1 MLKDRLKSVAA
12 VATFGAYAAMTAGAA
27 LAQGVVGQPVD
38 KAIGMQPSADGPMGI
53 RTQQIAFHNDILVPI
68 ITIITLFV
76 LALLLWIIVRYN
88 KRANKTPAQFSHN
101 TVLEIVWTTVPIIIL
116 MIIAVSSFQLLYRE
130 HDMPKPDLTVK
141 ATGNQ
146 WYWSYEY
153 PKAAAGGFS
162 FDSNPLTEEQA
173 KAKNLPF
180 KLAVNNPLV
189 VPAGKTVQ
197 VLVTGADVL
206 HAFFIPAFGVQST
219 AVPGRVNSV
228 WFKAEKPG
236 IYYGQCNEL
245 CGVQHYF
252 MPIMVDVRS
261 PADYE
266 AWVASHGKPAV
277 AAAPATTSVTAP
289 AAAPAAT
296 PTSASAVSPAAPAAA
311 KPAATQG

>member
-1 MLKDRLKSVAA
+1 MVMDRLKSVAA
-12 VATFGAYAAMTAGAA
+12 IATFGAYAAMTTGTA
-27 LAQGVVGQPVD
+27 LAQKVVGQPVD
-38 KAIGMQPSADGPMGI
+38 RAIGMQPSADGALGI
-53 RTQQIAFHNDILVPI
+53 RTQQIAFHDGLLMPI
-68 ITIITLFV
+68 ITGITLFV
-76 LALLLWIIVRYN
+76 LALLLWIAVRYN
-88 KRANKTPAQFSHN
+88 KRSNPKPAQFSHN
-101 TVLEIVWTTVPIIIL
+101 TLLEIAWTTVPVIIL
-116 MIIAVSSFQLLYRE
+116 MVIAVSSFQLLYRE
-130 HDMPKPDLTVK
+130 HDMPKPDLTLE

-173 KAKNLPF
+173 KAKGLPF

-266 AWVASHGKPAV
+266 AWVATHGKPAV
-277 AAAPATTSVTAP
+277 AAAPA
-289 AAAPAAT
+289 AAAPAA
-296 PTSASAVSPAAPAAA
+296 PAATSASAVSPAAPAAA
-311 KPAATQG
+311 KPATTQG